1 MARPTSRPHELALA
15 AIMVLTS
22 VLLLAWMPPFFSMA
36 VSVLAAISWCL
47 WIDRHPAP

>member
-1 MARPTSRPHELALA
+1 MARPTSRPPELALA
-15 AIMVLTS
+15 AIVVLTS
-22 VLLLAWMPPFFSMA
+22 ALLLSWMPPFFSMA